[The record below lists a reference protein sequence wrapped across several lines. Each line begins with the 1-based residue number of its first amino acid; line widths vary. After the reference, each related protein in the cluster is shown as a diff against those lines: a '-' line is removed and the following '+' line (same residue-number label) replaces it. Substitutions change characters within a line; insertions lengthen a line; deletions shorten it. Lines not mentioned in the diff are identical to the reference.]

1 MGETKLKSKQK
12 EITLNQIM
20 NMEKQ
25 ERVHFA
31 NSIGGFKSVGLIGTQ
46 NKSKLTNLAIVDSI
60 IHIGSNPPLF
70 GMIFRPGVV
79 ERHTLEN
86 IVETGF
92 YTINHIN
99 ENIFKQ
105 AHQTSARYDREISEF
120 EVSGLNKEYKNNF
133 FAPFVEESQVQLAM
147 EFKEKIEL
155 TINNTVLVIGEV
167 KAVYYPEDC
176 LQKDGFLDVEKAE
189 SITCSGLDSYH
200 KTIRI
205 DRLSYAKPN
214 QELTSILP
222 L

>member
-1 MGETKLKSKQK
+1 MGETKLESKQK
-12 EITLNQIM
+12 QITYEQMM

-25 ERVHFA
+25 ERVHFV
-31 NSIGGFKSVGLIGTQ
+31 NSLGGFKSLGLIGTQ
-46 NKSKLTNLAIVDSI
+46 NKIGKTNLAIVDSI

-86 IVETGF
+86 ILETGF

-120 EVSGLNKEYKNNF
+120 DATGLNPEYKNDF
-133 FAPFVEESQVQLAM
+133 FTPFVKESQVQLAM

-155 TINNTVLVIGEV
+155 TINNTVLVIGEI

-176 LQKDGFLDVEKAE
+176 IQKDGFLDIEKAA
-189 SITCSGLDSYH
+189 SLTCSGLDSYH

-205 DRLSYAKPN
+205 DRLSYAKPDKTI
-214 QELTSILP
+214 TSIL
-222 L
+222 

>member
-1 MGETKLKSKQK
+1 MGETALKSKQK
-12 EITLNQIM
+12 QITHEQIL

-31 NSIGGFKSVGLIGTQ
+31 NSLGGFKSVGLIGTQ
-46 NKSKLTNLAIVDSI
+46 NKAGQTNLAIVDSI

-70 GMIFRPGVV
+70 GMIFRPGIV

-86 IVETGF
+86 ILETNF

-99 ENIFKQ
+99 ESIYKQ
-105 AHQTSARYDREISEF
+105 AHQTSARYDRGISEF
-120 EVSGLNKEYKNNF
+120 DVTDLNPEYKNDF
-133 FAPFVEESQVQLAM
+133 LAPFVGESHVQLAM
-147 EFKEKIEL
+147 ELREKIDL
-155 TINNTVLVIGEV
+155 SINNTTLIIGEV
-167 KAVYYPEDC
+167 KVVYFPEDC
-176 LQKDGFLDVEKAE
+176 LQKDGFLDIEKSE

-200 KTIRI
+200 KTNRI

-214 QELTSILP
+214 TTITSL

>member
-1 MGETKLKSKQK
+1 MGETKLESKQK
-12 EITLNQIM
+12 QITYEQMM

-25 ERVHFA
+25 ERVHFV
-31 NSIGGFKSVGLIGTQ
+31 NSLGGFKSLGLIGTQ
-46 NKSKLTNLAIVDSI
+46 NKIGKTNLAIVDSI

-70 GMIFRPGVV
+70 GIIFRPGVV

-86 IVETGF
+86 ILETGF

-120 EVSGLNKEYKNNF
+120 DSTGLNPEYKNDF
-133 FAPFVEESQVQLAM
+133 FAPFVEESHVQLAM

-155 TINNTVLVIGEV
+155 TINNTVLVIAEI

-176 LQKDGFLDVEKAE
+176 LQKDGFLDIEKAA
-189 SITCSGLDSYH
+189 SLTCSGLDSYH
-200 KTIRI
+200 KTTRI
-205 DRLSYAKPN
+205 DRLSYAKPDKTI
-214 QELTSILP
+214 TSIL
-222 L
+222 

>member
-1 MGETKLKSKQK
+1 MGKTKLKPIQKQ
-12 EITLNQIM
+12 ITYEQIM
-20 NMEKQ
+20 QMEKQ

-31 NSIGGFKSVGLIGTQ
+31 NSLGGFKSVGLIGTQ
-46 NKSKLTNLAIVDSI
+46 NKAKQTNVAIVDSI
-60 IHIGSNPPLF
+60 LHIGSNPPLF

-86 IVETGF
+86 ILETGF

-99 ENIFKQ
+99 ENIYEQ
-105 AHQTSARYDREISEF
+105 AHQTSARYDRNISEF
-120 EVSGLNKEYKNNF
+120 EVTGLNSEYKNDF

-155 TINNTVLVIGEV
+155 QINNTILIIGEV
-167 KAVYYPEDC
+167 KEVYFPENC
-176 LQKDGFLDVEKAE
+176 LLPDGFLDLEKAN

-200 KTIRI
+200 KTKRM

-214 QELTSILP
+214 KTVTSIV
-222 L
+222 

>member
-1 MGETKLKSKQK
+1 MDKKQIGFQ
-12 EITLNQIM
+12 EIM

-31 NSIGGFKSVGLIGTQ
+31 NSLSGFKSVCLVGTQ
-46 NKSKLTNLAIVDSI
+46 NKSNQTNLAIIDSL

-79 ERHTLEN
+79 DRHTLEN
-86 IVETGF
+86 ILETGF

-99 ENIFKQ
+99 ENIYKQ
-105 AHQTSARYDREISEF
+105 AHQTSARYDRDISEF
-120 EVSGLNKEYKNNF
+120 DVTALNPEYKNAF
-133 FAPFVEESQVQLAM
+133 FAPFVSESNVQLAM
-147 EFKEKIEL
+147 EFKEKVEL

-167 KAVYYPEDC
+167 KDVYFPDSC
-176 LQKDGFLDVEKAE
+176 LSKDGFLDIEKAQTV
-189 SITCSGLDSYH
+189 TCSGLDSYH
-200 KTIRI
+200 KTIRL

-214 QELTSILP
+214 KEITSL

>member
-1 MGETKLKSKQK
+1 MGETELKSKQK
-12 EITLNQIM
+12 QITYEQIM

-25 ERVHFA
+25 ERVHFV
-31 NSIGGFKSVGLIGTQ
+31 NSLGGFKSIGLIGTQ
-46 NKSKLTNLAIVDSI
+46 NKIGQTNLAIVDSI

-86 IVETGF
+86 ILETGF

-105 AHQTSARYDREISEF
+105 GHQTSARYDREISEF
-120 EVSGLNKEYKNNF
+120 DVTDLNLEYKNDF
-133 FAPFVEESQVQLAM
+133 FAPFVKESHVQMAM

-155 TINNTVLVIGEV
+155 TINNTVLVIGEI

-176 LQKDGFLDVEKAE
+176 LQKDGFLDIEKAA
-189 SITCSGLDSYH
+189 SLSCSGLDSYH
-200 KTIRI
+200 KTTRI
-205 DRLSYAKPN
+205 DRLSYAKPDKTI
-214 QELTSILP
+214 TSIL
-222 L
+222 